1 MLIFYYCRTFQR
13 TKYTIES
20 FTGIII
26 CDRQSLK
33 GFKLFSEMKKYLILL
48 LPLFPAITRAPAP
61 AADYVCTMSTC
72 FESRASR
79 KIFLQKNNFKI
90 RSRCFNILRGE
101 KNNIQIQFST
111 VTAPAPHLITSPRH
125 CTTAAQ
131 LAAVARWQCEIYI

>member
-48 LPLFPAITRAPAP
+48 LPLFPGLTRAPAP

-90 RSRCFNILRGE
+90 RSRCFNILRGKIQRSAISKRDGKFMSRHSDAAAMTALQLTKAKE
-101 KNNIQIQFST
+101 LNIK
-111 VTAPAPHLITSPRH
+111 
-125 CTTAAQ
+125 
-131 LAAVARWQCEIYI
+131 

>member
-90 RSRCFNILRGE
+90 RSRCFNILRGKIQRSAISKRDDKFRARCRDAGYFATLPRHRISRH
-101 KNNIQIQFST
+101 KNNQNIK
-111 VTAPAPHLITSPRH
+111 H
-125 CTTAAQ
+125 
-131 LAAVARWQCEIYI
+131 

>member
-90 RSRCFNILRGE
+90 RSRCFNILRGKIQKSCGMKSFRARCRDAGYFVTLPRHRISRH
-101 KNNIQIQFST
+101 KNNQNIK
-111 VTAPAPHLITSPRH
+111 H
-125 CTTAAQ
+125 
-131 LAAVARWQCEIYI
+131 

>member
-48 LPLFPAITRAPAP
+48 LPLFPGVTRAPAP
-61 AADYVCTMSTC
+61 AAVCVCTMSTR
-72 FESRASR
+72 FETRASR

-90 RSRCFNILRGE
+90 RSRCFNILRGKIQRSAISKRDGKFMSRHSDAAAMTALQLTKAKE
-101 KNNIQIQFST
+101 LNIK
-111 VTAPAPHLITSPRH
+111 
-125 CTTAAQ
+125 
-131 LAAVARWQCEIYI
+131 

>member
-90 RSRCFNILRGE
+90 RSRCFNILRGKIQKSCGMKSFRARCRDAGYFATLPRHRISRH
-101 KNNIQIQFST
+101 KNNQNIK
-111 VTAPAPHLITSPRH
+111 H
-125 CTTAAQ
+125 
-131 LAAVARWQCEIYI
+131 W

>member
-48 LPLFPAITRAPAP
+48 LPLCPTVTRAPAP
-61 AADYVCTMSTC
+61 AAVCVCTMSTR
-72 FESRASR
+72 FETRASR
-79 KIFLQKNNFKI
+79 KIFLQKNNFKL
-90 RSRCFNILRGE
+90 RSNCFNILRG
-101 KNNIQIQFST
+101 KIQISAISKRDGKFMS
-111 VTAPAPHLITSPRH
+111 RH
-125 CTTAAQ
+125 SDTAAMTALQ
-131 LAAVARWQCEIYI
+131 LTKAIGIKH

>member
-79 KIFLQKNNFKI
+79 KIFLQKNNFKL
-90 RSRCFNILRGE
+90 RSNCFNILRG
-101 KNNIQIQFST
+101 KIQISAISKRDGKFMSRHSDAAAM
-111 VTAPAPHLITSPRH
+111 TAL
-125 CTTAAQ
+125 Q
-131 LAAVARWQCEIYI
+131 LTKAIGIKH

>member
-90 RSRCFNILRGE
+90 RSRCFNILRG
-101 KNNIQIQFST
+101 KIQRSAISKRDGKFMSRHSDAAAM
-111 VTAPAPHLITSPRH
+111 TAL
-125 CTTAAQ
+125 Q
-131 LAAVARWQCEIYI
+131 LTKAIGIKH

>member
-90 RSRCFNILRGE
+90 RSRCFNILRGKIQKSAISKLDE
-101 KNNIQIQFST
+101 KFSGT
-111 VTAPAPHLITSPRH
+111 VPRRRLFCNPAETPHFKT
-125 CTTAAQ
+125 
-131 LAAVARWQCEIYI
+131 

>member
-33 GFKLFSEMKKYLILL
+33 GLKIFSKMKKYLILL
-48 LPLFPAITRAPAP
+48 LPLFPAVTRAPAP
-61 AADYVCTMSTC
+61 AAVCVCTMSTR

-79 KIFLQKNNFKI
+79 KIFLQRNNFKL
-90 RSRCFNILRGE
+90 SSSCFNVFRG
-101 KNNIQIQFST
+101 NIHKSVMNKRDGKFMN
-111 VTAPAPHLITSPRH
+111 PAPKRCISRH
-125 CTTAAQ
+125 RNNQ
-131 LAAVARWQCEIYI
+131 NIKH

>member
-33 GFKLFSEMKKYLILL
+33 GFQIFSEMKKYLILL

-90 RSRCFNILRGE
+90 RSRCFNILRG
-101 KNNIQIQFST
+101 KIQRSAISKRDGKFMSRHSDAAAM
-111 VTAPAPHLITSPRH
+111 TAL
-125 CTTAAQ
+125 Q
-131 LAAVARWQCEIYI
+131 LTKAIGIKH